1 MTDNTWE
8 GRGGLH
14 GKWEEG
20 EGAEPRVKMKMA
32 LLRLELA

>member
-1 MTDNTWE
+1 MTDNTWA
-8 GRGGLH
+8 GSGGLH
-14 GKWEEG
+14 GRREEG